1 MNDFFKPTVDYE
13 SNDNNNFIYLLKER
27 EFVKSKEQ
35 VYKLGKTQNPRNRLA
50 AYPKGSMILFLT
62 NCNDCGIAEREILA
76 KFRTIFIQRPDIGRE
91 YFQGNH
97 FDMLRILYHYFTGQF

>member
-35 VYKLGKTQNPRNRLA
+35 VYKLGKTT
-50 AYPKGSMILFLT
+50 KS
-62 NCNDCGIAEREILA
+62 
-76 KFRTIFIQRPDIGRE
+76 KK
-91 YFQGNH
+91 
-97 FDMLRILYHYFTGQF
+97 